1 MQIDKCSKLLY
12 IVMLLALAVFIS
24 TEVLLDHRIN
34 IKKSDKFKN
43 NLDKLKRQNTQ
54 RDAKVASDDKV
65 SIKKV

>member
-1 MQIDKCSKLLY
+1 
-12 IVMLLALAVFIS
+12 MLLALAVFIS